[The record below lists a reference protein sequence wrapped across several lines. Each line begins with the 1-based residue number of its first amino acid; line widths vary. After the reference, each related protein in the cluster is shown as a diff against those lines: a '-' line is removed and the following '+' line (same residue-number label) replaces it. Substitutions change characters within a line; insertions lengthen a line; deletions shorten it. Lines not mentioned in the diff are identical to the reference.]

1 MTTILVAIN
10 VNFWR
15 HLHFFMS
22 PFISFLNLFR
32 NLRNRIAHFDIVYN
46 FWDLHSAI
54 NSSKGK
60 NILIKE
66 SEFWITNKPT
76 CDFLNHLLIDTNNDF
91 KSYYFKN
98 WFINKKTDEYID
110 KVNDLRI
117 KVYCKYKNQKITFVN
132 KSCESNL
139 WHLPMF
145 FLRDAI
151 DWLIIFTKSK
161 LNFQEI
167 INHCFLLSNISN
179 EEIKNRLH
187 DYLFNKIIIS
197 LEKIKDNNH

>member
-1 MTTILVAIN
+1 MINLIQDKDNQDLILIGT
-10 VNFWR
+10 
-15 HLHFFMS
+15 
-22 PFISFLNLFR
+22 FISLLNLFR
-32 NLRNRIAHFDIVYN
+32 DLRNRIAHFDIVYN

-60 NILIKE
+60 NIPIKK
-66 SEFWITNKPT
+66 SEFWITNEPT

-91 KSYYFKN
+91 KSDYFKN

-110 KVNDLRI
+110 KINNLRI

-132 KSCESNL
+132 KSCESNP